1 MNEELISKFYTAFQS
16 LDSETMS
23 DCYNDDIEFTDPAF
37 GTIKGKRAKA
47 MWKMLCQNSK
57 DLKVEFSNIFV
68 DEQNGSAHWE
78 ATYTFSRTGRKVV
91 NSIDA
96 KFEFKNGKISKHIDH
111 FNLHKWASQAMGF
124 KGWLLGGTSFFKKKL
139 QEQANHS
146 LDKYLDSLK

>member
-78 ATYTFSRTGRKVV
+78 ATYTFSRTDRKVV

>member
-96 KFEFKNGKISKHIDH
+96 KFEFKSGKISKHIDH